1 MLRQPEFKKNMK
13 GFYQKVSDILEDIIR
28 KEYEISVELPLWELP
43 PKQEFGDLS
52 SMAALK
58 LASQLKQDPLEIA
71 GRLKA
76 CLEKT
81 IKDDVE
87 KIEILK
93 PGFVN
98 IFISRDGLINSLNAI
113 LKERESFFKRDFKR
127 KIILEFL
134 SANPTGPLS
143 IAHGRQAIVG
153 DVIGN
158 ILVFFGNAVTREYYV
173 NDAGRQIDLFVQSV
187 EERMKELR
195 GEVFVIPEGGY
206 QGEYVKE
213 VAREC
218 LKEKPDNIRTFALSY
233 VLSWIKKDIA
243 ALGINFDTWTS
254 QQKLIDNKKIEQV
267 VEALRKKD
275 LLYDKEDALWFAAT
289 KFGDDKDRVIR
300 KSDGELTYFAS
311 DIAYHQDKIE
321 RGAQGLINLWG
332 PDHHGYIERV
342 KSAIAALGYERTI
355 LNVVIIQLV
364 SLKTKE
370 KMSKR
375 KGTAILLSDL
385 VSEVGKDASRFYYL
399 TRKNSSLLEFD
410 VELAQSMS
418 FNNPLYYA
426 QYACARIESIFK
438 KAQTHD
444 FTTGHNTA
452 LQSEEEFILIRTLLQ
467 FHYALEKA
475 YYPLEPVFL
484 IEYVKSLAACFHKF
498 YETSKVIGEEK
509 AKECAR
515 LNLLEAT
522 RIILHCALGLLG
534 IEPAKKM

>member
-1 MLRQPEFKKNMK
+1 MK
-13 GFYQKVSDILEDIIR
+13 GFYQKVSDILGDIIR
-28 KEYEISVELPLWELP
+28 HEYGVTIELPLWELP
-43 PKQEFGDLS
+43 SKQEFGDLS

-58 LASQLKQDPLEIA
+58 LASQLKEDPLAIA

-76 CLEKT
+76 CLEKL

-98 IFISRDGLINSLNAI
+98 IFISRDGLIDALNAM
-113 LKERESFFKRDFKR
+113 LRERDAFFRRNFAKS
-127 KIILEFL
+127 IILEFL

-143 IAHGRQAIVG
+143 IAHGRQAVVG

-158 ILVFFGNAVTREYYV
+158 ILAFFGNAVTREYYV

-187 EERMKELR
+187 EERIKEIK
-195 GEVFVIPEGGY
+195 GEAFAIPEGGY
-206 QGEYVKE
+206 QGEYIKE
-213 VAREC
+213 VARQC
-218 LKEKPDNIRTFALSY
+218 LKEKPHNLRIFALAL

-243 ALGINFDTWTS
+243 DLGIKFDIWTS
-254 QQKLIDNKKIEQV
+254 QQALIDDNKIERAMDV
-267 VEALRKKD
+267 LRKKD
-275 LLYDKEDALWFAAT
+275 LLYEKEDALWFAAT
-289 KFGDDKDRVIR
+289 QFGDDKDRVI
-300 KSDGELTYFAS
+300 KKTDGELTYFAS
-311 DIAYHQDKIE
+311 DIAYHQDKIV

-342 KSAIAALGYERTI
+342 KSAIAALGYDRAI
-355 LNVVIIQLV
+355 LHVLIIQLV

-375 KGTAILLSDL
+375 KGTAILLSEL
-385 VSEVGKDASRFYYL
+385 ISEVGKDAARFYYL

-410 VELAQSMS
+410 VTLAQTMS
-418 FNNPLYYA
+418 FNNPLYYT

-438 KAQTHD
+438 KVEQYEGMLECNAC
-444 FTTGHNTA
+444 
-452 LQSEEEFILIRTLLQ
+452 LQSEGELILIRTLLQ
-467 FHYALEKA
+467 FQYALEKA
-475 YYPLEPVFL
+475 YYTLEPVFI
-484 IEYVKSLAACFHKF
+484 IEYLKNLAACFHKF
-498 YETSKVIGEEK
+498 YETNKVIGEEK
-509 AKECAR
+509 TKEQAR

-522 RIILHCALGLLG
+522 RIVLHCALGLLG